1 YWGPE
6 PGRVAYEQF
15 DEAPGRVRQV
25 QYFDKSRME
34 PNALVLQRTP
44 QPTPPP
50 DSPWAVTNGLLVVEL
65 ISGQEQLGISH
76 FVPIGDA
83 NWARAKIA
91 GQQKDVLIQAFERR
105 VLTYNPTN
113 PAGFQVEVGNVGQ
126 HYLTWRYP
134 HGLPGPVPTR
144 SP

>member
-1 YWGPE
+1 MQDDPSKANFHVANVHYVAETRHNIPGIFWAFLNQQGPI
-6 PGRVAYEQF
+6 R
-15 DEAPGRVRQV
+15 
-25 QYFDKSRME
+25 
-34 PNALVLQRTP
+34 L
-44 QPTPPP
+44 P
-50 DSPWAVTNGLLVVEL
+50 DGT
-65 ISGQEQLGISH
+65 ISTEQLTDPWFFATGLPISE
-76 FVPIGDA
+76 A
-83 NWARAKIA
+83 YWARAKIA

-126 HYLTWRYP
+126 HYVAWRYP